1 MSTGLSTIS
10 EAAKMTNPS
19 KRKGTAW
26 ETALR
31 DYFLDRSVTV
41 RRNPTNGAF
50 DIGDLA
56 VELDAVHYI
65 VEAKAT
71 KSLDLSS
78 FTSEALKE
86 AANYAELNRLPMT
99 RVRPL
104 VVVKRRNHSVGRAY
118 VVQELDWWIADHG

>member
-1 MSTGLSTIS
+1 MSS
-10 EAAKMTNPS
+10 PS

-26 ETALR
+26 ETGLR

-56 VELDAVHYI
+56 VEIDGVHYV

-71 KSLDLSS
+71 KALDLAG

-86 AANYAELNRLPMT
+86 AANYAELNRLPMGV
-99 RVRPL
+99 VRPI
-104 VVVKRRNHSVGRAY
+104 VIAKRRNHGVGRAY
-118 VVQELDWWIADHG
+118 VVQELDWWLHDHT